1 MLREL
6 QIDALR
12 EAGRIEAFIAAAVR
26 DRRAAGVVV
35 GLSGGIDSAVV
46 AALCAR
52 AVSPSRVFA
61 LFLPERDSAP
71 ASAADARAVADAL
84 GFPLREESLTQALE
98 ALGCY
103 RSAGAR
109 VVRARGLVRAAV
121 RAFPK
126 KARERFAAR
135 LAGEGRTELRAFN
148 AFSNAKGRMRLL
160 RCYREAEERGALV
173 ASCANRTERDIG
185 FFIRYGD
192 DAGDIAPIVGLYKT
206 QVRALGA
213 ALDLPASVREK
224 APSPDLFAGVA
235 DEEILGMPYET
246 LDAILCLASSGATD
260 AEIVSGTGSDAATVA
275 YVRRLAALS
284 EPLRSPPLAPPPV
297 EKS

>member
-6 QIDALR
+6 AFEALR

-26 DRRAAGVVV
+26 DRRATGVVV

-52 AVSPSRVFA
+52 ALSPARVFA

-71 ASAADARAVADAL
+71 ASAADARAVAEAF
-84 GFPLREESLTQALE
+84 GFPLREEDLTPALE

-109 VVRARGLVRAAV
+109 IVRARGLARAAV
-121 RAFPK
+121 RAFPRQ
-126 KARERFAAR
+126 ARERFAAR
-135 LAGEGRTELRAFN
+135 LAGEESAEMRAFA
-148 AFSNAKGRMRLL
+148 AFYHMKHRVRLV
-160 RCYREAEERGALV
+160 RCCREAEERGALV
-173 ASCANRTERDIG
+173 ASCANRTERETG
-185 FFIRYGD
+185 FFVRYGD
-192 DAGDIAPIVGLYKT
+192 DGGDIAPIVGLYKT

-213 ALDLPASVREK
+213 ALDLPRTVLEK

-246 LDAILCLASSGATD
+246 LDAILCLVDAGAAD
-260 AEIVSGTGSDAATVA
+260 GEIVSRAGADAEAIA
-275 YVRRLAALS
+275 YVRRIAALS
-284 EPLRSPPLAPPPV
+284 GPLRSPPLAPPPV
-297 EKS
+297 EKA